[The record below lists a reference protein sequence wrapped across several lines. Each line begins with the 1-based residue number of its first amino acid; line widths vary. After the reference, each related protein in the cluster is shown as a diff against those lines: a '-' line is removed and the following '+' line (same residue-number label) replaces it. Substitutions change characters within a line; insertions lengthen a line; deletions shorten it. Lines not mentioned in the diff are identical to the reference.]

1 MLQKQVQPIGD
12 DMRFLDITNILALSV
27 VEISFPAS
35 TIQPLFRVIPII
47 HLPIVLTWLNY
58 RFLVKPIH

>member
-12 DMRFLDITNILALSV
+12 DMRFVDITNILALSV

-35 TIQPLFRVIPII
+35 TIQPLFPVVPII
-47 HLPIVLTWLNY
+47 TGPPVLTWLY
-58 RFLVKPIH
+58 VEKTM